1 MKLLS
6 AIFLF
11 ITTHFSFAQSGP
23 SALTLFGNMMDAM
36 RNTKTCSFVI
46 SLKER
51 LGGSYKESQYLVR
64 MQTKPLKVYAYSI
77 NPDAGAEALY
87 VEGKENGKAL
97 INPNKFPFVNLTLS
111 LNNMLMRKHHHYTM
125 LQSGFIYTQAIL
137 EKYIQREGSAFYK
150 LWRQQPDT
158 VIGTKKYLVLEMDNP
173 GYGYTDY
180 KVKSGETVTSIA
192 EKILVNDH
200 MILDLNKSIH
210 DYDDVKAGQTIRVPN
225 SFARRLRFFI
235 DPVTRLPLIQ
245 EMYDDKGLY
254 NRVVFS
260 SVVQNPE
267 FGELEFSR
275 NNPKY
280 GF

>member
-1 MKLLS
+1 MKFISAFLLVLTTHISSAQTSPS
-6 AIFLF
+6 AI
-11 ITTHFSFAQSGP
+11 A
-23 SALTLFGNMMDAM
+23 LFGGMMDAM

-51 LGGSYKESQYLVR
+51 IGGAYKESQYLVR
-64 MQTKPLKVYAYSI
+64 MQAKPLKVYAYSI

-125 LQSGFIYTQAIL
+125 LQSGFIYTHAIL

-158 VIGTKKYLVLEMDNP
+158 VIGNKKYHVLEMDHP
-173 GYGYTDY
+173 GYGYTSY
-180 KVKSGETVTSIA
+180 TVKQGETVTSIA

-200 MILDLNKSIH
+200 MILDLNKSIS
-210 DYDDVKAGQTIRVPN
+210 DYYDVKAGQTIRVPN
-225 SFARRLRFFI
+225 SFARRLRFFV
-235 DPVTRLPLIQ
+235 DPVTKLPLIQ

-260 SVVQNPE
+260 SLVQNPE
-267 FGELEFSR
+267 FGEQEFSR
-275 NNPKY
+275 DNPKY